1 MPDPQPIIGLIV
13 GSGMADFA
21 VTVVSATCPT
31 RCGMPSAAVRETEI
45 SGHRVLVLPRHG
57 DRHSIPPHR
66 INYRANLLAL
76 QAAGAGA
83 LVCSNTVGCI
93 PARPAPGELAIPSQV
108 IDYTWG
114 REHSFEDGEGTG
126 VQHVDFTFPFDEGLR
141 AALRKAAGMAGI
153 ACRDGGVYG
162 ATQGPRLETAA
173 EVDRLERDGV
183 DYVGMTGMPEFGLA
197 AELGLPVACVSMI
210 VNRAAGRAS
219 GPIHADIDASIAK
232 SKANLISLL
241 ESLFKNLPL

>member
-1 MPDPQPIIGLIV
+1 MPEPQPLIGLLV

-21 VTVVSATCPT
+21 AMTSEAVST
-31 RCGMPSAAVRETEI
+31 RCGTPSAAVRETQLA
-45 SGHRVLVLPRHG
+45 GRRALVLPRHG

-83 LVCSNTVGCI
+83 ILCTNTVGCI

-114 REHSFEDGEGTG
+114 REHSFEDGSGTG
-126 VQHVDFTFPFDEGLR
+126 VQHIDFTRPYDDGLR
-141 AALRKAAGMAGI
+141 AALLEAAEAADI

-183 DYVGMTGMPEFGLA
+183 DYVGMTGMPEFSLA

-210 VNRAAGRAS
+210 VNRAAGRGS

-232 SKANLISLL
+232 SKANLINLL
-241 ESLFKNLPL
+241 QCFFKNLPL